1 VAGGSDAVIPVLES
15 IIKLRL
21 VRGYVAGMGIAIT
34 ELTPL
39 EQTALVTQYAR
50 ALDSRWP
57 RPILGDTLAD
67 EIVAKIDY
75 DFHALGVPSSAV
87 RQTALRAK
95 MLDDRARSFIS
106 EHPDAVV
113 VALGAGLDTGMLR
126 VKPPTTVDWYNVDLP
141 NVIALRDELVPG
153 DDHAHSVAASLVDD
167 CWTDS
172 IPSDRPT
179 MLIADGLLAFLPE
192 PVIINLF
199 RVIPE
204 HFRSGELALNDYGRV
219 GRLSLLTMKVVFS
232 AVGTQW
238 AYRGFKD
245 AHVPETWSP
254 RLTLVEETSLAHA
267 PEVDLYPAGVRVS
280 TRLMGMT
287 KAGARTARV
296 LRYRF

>member
-1 VAGGSDAVIPVLES
+1 
-15 IIKLRL
+15 
-21 VRGYVAGMGIAIT
+21 
-34 ELTPL
+34 
-39 EQTALVTQYAR
+39 
-50 ALDSRWP
+50 
-57 RPILGDTLAD
+57 
-67 EIVAKIDY
+67 VAKIDY
-75 DFHALGVPSSAV
+75 DFDALGVPSSAV

-95 MLDDRARSFIS
+95 ILDDRVRGFIS

-141 NVIALRDELVPG
+141 NVIALRDEVVPG
-153 DDHAHSVAASLVDD
+153 DDHAYSVAASLADD
-167 CWTDS
+167 GWTDS

-192 PVIINLF
+192 SVIVNLF
-199 RVIPE
+199 RRIPE
-204 HFRSGELALNDYGRV
+204 YFRSGELAFNDYGHV
-219 GRLSLLTMKVVFS
+219 GRASLLAMRVVFS

-245 AHVPETWSP
+245 AHMPETWSP
-254 RLTLVEETSLAHA
+254 RLTLVEEASLAHA
-267 PEVDLYPAGVRVS
+267 PEVDVYPAGARVL

-287 KAGARTARV
+287 KAGARTARI